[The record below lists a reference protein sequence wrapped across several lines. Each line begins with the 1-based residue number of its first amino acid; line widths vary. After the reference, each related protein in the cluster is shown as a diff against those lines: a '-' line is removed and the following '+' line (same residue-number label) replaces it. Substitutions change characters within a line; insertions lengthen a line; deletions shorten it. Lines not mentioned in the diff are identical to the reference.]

1 MSTGTVGVL
10 LAGGLARRM
19 GGGDKS
25 LLELDGQ
32 RILDRVIARAQP
44 QVDALVLNAN
54 GEPERFRDFGLPVA
68 SDVIG
73 EFAGPLAGIL
83 TGMDWARREVP
94 EAKWLVS
101 FATDA
106 PFLPADMVTRF
117 HAAVA
122 EQGAEIVCAM
132 SQDRTHP
139 VFALWPLRLMD
150 ELRAVMEN
158 EEMRKIDL
166 WTARYRTAHVS
177 FMVDADGID
186 PFFNVNR
193 PENLEEA
200 SRLLGQTGAT

>member
-1 MSTGTVGVL
+1 MSAGTVGIL

-32 RILDRVIARAQP
+32 RILDRVIARARP

-54 GEPERFRDFGLPVA
+54 GDPERFREFGLPVA

-83 TGMDWARREVP
+83 TGMDWARREAP
-94 EAKWLVS
+94 EAEWLAS

-106 PFLPADMVTRF
+106 PFLPADMVARF
-117 HAAVA
+117 HAAVI
-122 EQGAEIVCAM
+122 EERAEIVCAI

-139 VFALWPLRLMD
+139 VFALWPLWLMD
-150 ELRAVMEN
+150 ELRAAMEN
-158 EEMRKIDL
+158 EEMRKIDR
-166 WTARYRTAHVS
+166 WTARYRTTHVS
-177 FMVDADGID
+177 FAADATGID
-186 PFFNVNR
+186 PFFNVNQ

-200 SRLLGQTGAT
+200 QRLLDQRGAA

>member
-25 LLELDGQ
+25 LLELEGQ
-32 RILDRVIARAQP
+32 RILDWVISRARP
-44 QVDALVLNAN
+44 QVDALVLNVN
-54 GEPERFRDFGLPVA
+54 GDPDRFRECNLPVA

-73 EFAGPLAGIL
+73 DFAGPLAGIL
-83 TGMDWARREVP
+83 TGMDWARREAP
-94 EAKWLVS
+94 AAEWLAS

-106 PFLPADMVTRF
+106 PFLPADMVARF

-122 EQGAEIVCAM
+122 EEGAEIVCAM
-132 SQDRTHP
+132 SQDRIHP

-150 ELRAVMEN
+150 ELRAAMEN
-158 EEMRKIDL
+158 EEMRKIDR

-177 FMVDADGID
+177 FAVDADGID

-200 SRLLGQTGAT
+200 RRLLGQRGAA

>member
-1 MSTGTVGVL
+1 MSVSTVGIL

-25 LLELDGQ
+25 LLVLDGQ
-32 RILDRVIARAQP
+32 RILDRVIARARP

-54 GEPERFRDFGLPVA
+54 GDPERFREFGLPIA

-73 EFAGPLAGIL
+73 KYAGPLAGIL
-83 TGMDWARREVP
+83 TGMDWARREAP
-94 EAKWLVS
+94 AAEWLAS

-106 PFLPADMVTRF
+106 PFLPADMVAQF
-117 HAAVA
+117 HATVV
-122 EQGAEIVCAM
+122 EERAEIVCAM

-150 ELRAVMEN
+150 ELRAAMEN
-158 EEMRKIDL
+158 EDMRKIDL
-166 WTARYRTAHVS
+166 WTARYRTSLVHFAA
-177 FMVDADGID
+177 DADGID
-186 PFFNVNR
+186 PFFNVNQ

-200 SRLLGQTGAT
+200 QRLLDQRGAA

>member
-1 MSTGTVGVL
+1 MSAGTVGIL

-32 RILDRVIARAQP
+32 RILDRVIARALP

-54 GEPERFRDFGLPVA
+54 GDPERFREFGLPVV

-83 TGMDWARREVP
+83 TGMDWARREAP
-94 EAKWLVS
+94 AAEWLAS

-106 PFLPADMVTRF
+106 PFLPADLVARF
-117 HAAVA
+117 HATVV
-122 EQGAEIVCAM
+122 EERAEIVCAM

-150 ELRAVMEN
+150 ELRAAMEH
-158 EEMRKIDL
+158 EEMRKIDR
-166 WTARYRTAHVS
+166 WTARYRTSQVS
-177 FMVDADGID
+177 FAADADGID
-186 PFFNVNR
+186 PFFNVNH

-200 SRLLGQTGAT
+200 QRLLDQRGAA